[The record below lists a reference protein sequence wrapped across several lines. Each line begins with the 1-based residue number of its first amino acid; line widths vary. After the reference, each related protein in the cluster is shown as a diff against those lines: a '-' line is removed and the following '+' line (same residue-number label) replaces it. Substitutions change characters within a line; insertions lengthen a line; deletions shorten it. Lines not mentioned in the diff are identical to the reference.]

1 MPNIKMHIANLA
13 AQANEAINKYGRL
26 EMCRIKNVI
35 VCEDGHLNY
44 IKPPEELNKELELQK
59 KKVKMLLLEIERA
72 VKERDSAK
80 VVDDE

>member
-1 MPNIKMHIANLA
+1 MPDIKMHIANLA

-26 EMCRIKNVI
+26 EMCRIKNII
-35 VCEDGHLNY
+35 VCDDGHLNY
-44 IKPPEELNKELELQK
+44 IRSPEELNKELELQK

-72 VKERDSAK
+72 VKERNSAE